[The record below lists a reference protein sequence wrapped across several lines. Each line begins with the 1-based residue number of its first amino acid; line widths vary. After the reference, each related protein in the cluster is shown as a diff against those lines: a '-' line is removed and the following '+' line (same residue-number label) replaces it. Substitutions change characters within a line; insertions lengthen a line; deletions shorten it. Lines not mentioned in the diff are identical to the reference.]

1 MAEVIVVAEE
11 NVEGSKVLLPITT
24 TSSPSPSAVVL
35 TGEDVVRG
43 ADVETGTEDVM
54 VLPELSVV
62 VTGVLDSG
70 VSDGVADV
78 PVSSSVAEVSD
89 GCSEVGVVVGAVV
102 EPPSVGV
109 VGPASVVVGSVVGAV
124 VGSVSEVVGAVV
136 VALVS
141 EVVGSE
147 DVVSELVVGVTELLV
162 VTPVPT
168 TCRFG
173 MTP

>member
-43 ADVETGTEDVM
+43 ADVETGTEDVI

-89 GCSEVGVVVGAVV
+89 GCSDVGVVVGAVV
-102 EPPSVGV
+102 ELPSVGV

-147 DVVSELVVGVTELLV
+147 DVVSELVVGATELLV